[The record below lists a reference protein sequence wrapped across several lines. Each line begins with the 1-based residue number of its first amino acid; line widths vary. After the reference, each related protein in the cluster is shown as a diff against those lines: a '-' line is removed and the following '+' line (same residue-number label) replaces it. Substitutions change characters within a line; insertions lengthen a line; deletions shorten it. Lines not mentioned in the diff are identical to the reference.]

1 VVKKKKK
8 QAPTSWYGVGNVW
21 LALVPIIITMEGKK
35 KRLFSDD
42 VKSFLNFKMLM
53 VSLTNPFLSSN
64 STAPMIM
71 KKKKKK
77 KKTMFWFIFK
87 MCWFDGIGTNH
98 HPRWAAA
105 KISH

>member
-1 VVKKKKK
+1 LGVKKKKK
-8 QAPTSWYGVGNVW
+8 QAPTSWYGVGIVW
-21 LALVPIIITMEGKK
+21 LAFVPIIITMEGKK
-35 KRLFSDD
+35 KRLFYDA

-71 KKKKKK
+71 MMKKT
-77 KKTMFWFIFK
+77 TMFWFIFK